1 MLAAGTQGAYSRRW
15 SAVHCGY
22 SLQIRPLR
30 LQDSGLYRA
39 WLALQSPPIN
49 ITRDFTL
56 RVYGEGGGGLTSEL
70 YLRGQT
76 RVFSE
81 LELSLLAQRSCRSP
95 TSLSAPRSRRMGPV
109 TSP

>member
-15 SAVHCGY
+15 STVHRGY

-39 WLALQSPPIN
+39 WLALQSPRIN

-56 RVYGEGGGGLTSEL
+56 RVYGEGGWRAHL
-70 YLRGQT
+70 
-76 RVFSE
+76 
-81 LELSLLAQRSCRSP
+81 
-95 TSLSAPRSRRMGPV
+95 
-109 TSP
+109 